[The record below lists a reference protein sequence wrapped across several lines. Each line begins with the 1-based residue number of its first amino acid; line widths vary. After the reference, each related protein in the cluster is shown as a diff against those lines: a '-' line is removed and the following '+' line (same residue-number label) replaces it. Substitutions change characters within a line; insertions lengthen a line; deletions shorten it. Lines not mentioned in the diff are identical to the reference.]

1 MTLANLHSLNGMAC
15 TFVIAE
21 TRYADREMIG
31 IMAGKSANP
40 RQAIPWAIAQVS
52 GGWQIQIFC
61 IGMMFFI
68 PF

>member
-1 MTLANLHSLNGMAC
+1 MAYN
-15 TFVIAE
+15 FVIAE
-21 TRYADREMIG
+21 TQYANREMIG

-40 RQAIPWAIAQVS
+40 RQAFPRAIAQVS
-52 GGWQIQIFC
+52 GGWQILIFY